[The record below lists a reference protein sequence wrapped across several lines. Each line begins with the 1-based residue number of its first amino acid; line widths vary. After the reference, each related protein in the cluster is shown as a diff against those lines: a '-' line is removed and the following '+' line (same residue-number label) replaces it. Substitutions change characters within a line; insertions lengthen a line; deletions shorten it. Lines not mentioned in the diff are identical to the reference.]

1 MAKYGGCLTPFV
13 RQMPNPEPAALNIVA
28 LVVVASFYEEGML
41 GMGRG
46 PPRYRPTLT
55 GML

>member
-28 LVVVASFYEEGML
+28 ESLVVVASFYEEGML
-41 GMGRG
+41 GMGRS
-46 PPRYRPTLT
+46 PP
-55 GML
+55 